1 MFTTV
6 LLIEKALSNA
16 DVELITTLHGEEPV
30 AFHVLMQPR
39 GRQDE
44 FLRAVDDVAFGYLDR
59 AAHERDEPQGEDA
72 VDAAAAGL
80 DHTLQG
86 LRKAGA
92 TAEGRVV
99 DENPLDDLRALV
111 QNVAADEVIVL
122 AAPHWIEGL
131 FHRDWASQARHKVGV
146 PVLQLFAQQ
155 D

>member
-1 MFTTV
+1 VFTTV
-6 LLIEKALSNA
+6 LLIEKALSDA
-16 DVELITTLHGEEPV
+16 DIELITTLHGDEQV

-39 GRQDE
+39 GKQDE

-80 DHTLQG
+80 GHTLQG
-86 LRKAGA
+86 LRGAGA

-111 QNVAADEVIVL
+111 QNVSADEVIVL